1 MQKNIKEIINSD
13 YKNTN
18 NDLPNN
24 HRLKFENRLQKELHS
39 KKRNKFLLIKIAA
52 SFLIL
57 ISLGVFTYSNL
68 NKEEVI
74 QQNYTLGSLS
84 PELEKIESYY
94 TNAITYELTQLEI
107 NDQNQPILDK
117 YFSKLEELTKQYQQ
131 ESNQLNLD
139 KINEK
144 TINAL
149 IDNLQMRLQLLLRL
163 KEQLNSIKNKN
174 NEKSNI

>member
-1 MQKNIKEIINSD
+1 MQKNIKEIINTD

-18 NDLPNN
+18 SDLPNK
-24 HRLKFENRLQKELHS
+24 HRLKFESRLQKELHS
-39 KKRNKFLLIKIAA
+39 KKGNKFLFMKIAA

-57 ISLGVFTYSNL
+57 ISLGVFTYSDL
-68 NKEEVI
+68 NKKEVI

-107 NDQNQPILDK
+107 NSENQLIFDK
-117 YFSKLEELTKQYQQ
+117 YFGKLEELTKQYKL

-149 IDNLQMRLQLLLRL
+149 IDNLQMRLQLLLQL
-163 KEQLNSIKNKN
+163 KEQLKTIKSKTHEKN
-174 NEKSNI
+174 NI